1 MNNCISRDRLKAPKI
16 NQFSCSVVLIS
27 GENLIGRRE
36 MEKMEVSTSLAWR
49 DLQETMCW
57 RRWHPTSPILFYFF
71 LQSPLIRNRKSPL
84 LCSSLFPFLLEN
96 PIPDFFFFSSP
107 KTLQIFFS
115 QLLSIF
121 PIFLYLLPTTPK
133 ISLFPP
139 HKKNHCPPLSHAC
152 CPKFSHASLPQKSS
166 NGYRPKNEGLQIC
179 SSSVEITS
187 IRNMNTE
194 VKRKCE

>member
-71 LQSPLIRNRKSPL
+71 LQSPLIRNQKSPL

-139 HKKNHCPPLSHAC
+139 HKKPTAHLSLMHAAQNSLMPPYPKSHQMPID
-152 CPKFSHASLPQKSS
+152 PKTRVYNF
-166 NGYRPKNEGLQIC
+166 I
-179 SSSVEITS
+179 
-187 IRNMNTE
+187 
-194 VKRKCE
+194 